1 MSSPP
6 EPLLSRLGRG
16 AARRRRSVLI
26 GWIAVLLLALVVGPR
41 VAGDWSVDYTTP
53 GSDSRAVSQQVGK
66 SFPGAKIDSLL
77 VTWKAPAGADAPAT
91 KAHVRE
97 VLSRFERIEDV
108 GTADLRTA
116 QISPDGRH
124 GFLQIPLDR
133 AAPTVAI
140 DRGPELVKEASDAST
155 DAVTMRFGGQ
165 VMTEAERGAVSS
177 EGVGLT
183 IALLILLITFGTV
196 VAAGLPIATALF
208 GIGTG
213 AALVGLIARVVDT
226 PDWASSV
233 AVMVGIGVGIDY
245 ALLILTRYRS
255 ALHAGVSVEDGI
267 GYAMATAGRSVVVAG
282 STVVISM
289 LGLLL
294 MGLPYLVGV
303 AFAASVSVLTVMLAA
318 VTLLPAL
325 LGLAGTR
332 IERGRIGLPG
342 RRDTDHAAAAAH
354 AIEHAGTHEG
364 SPRFARWSRAVQR
377 RPIVASLL
385 AIAMLVGLTAPVA
398 GVRLGFPGAGNDPV
412 GTQSREA
419 FELMAEGFGPGVGAP
434 LQLVARIDGP
444 QGVAPLQALGAT
456 IADDSR
462 VAVVSPVQ
470 RSTDGRLG
478 LLSVQS
484 RTAATSSESSAL
496 LGTIRDDLVPASG
509 TGAKVGGW
517 TAETRDQSAA
527 TADRLPLLFLGVAGL
542 SSLLLLM
549 AFRSVLVPLK
559 AAALNLLSIFA
570 AYGVVAAVA
579 EGGTL
584 GELVGISG
592 EVPIPP
598 FIPVLMF
605 AILFGLSMDYEVFLV
620 GRIRELWAA
629 HGDASR
635 AVTEGLAAT
644 ARVITAAAAIM
655 IAVFGAFAFD
665 DQVFLKLIGIG
676 LASAILIDAT
686 VIRLFLVPALMELMG
701 ERAWRLPAWLDRILP
716 QAELE
721 GSAELPT
728 APAATTARAP
738 HRAGQPAADAS

>member
-1 MSSPP
+1 MPSPP
-6 EPLLSRLGRG
+6 EPLLSRLGRS
-16 AARRRRSVLI
+16 AARRRRSVLL
-26 GWIAVLLLALVVGPR
+26 GWIALLLLALVVGPR

-66 SFPGAKIDSLL
+66 NFPGAKIDSLL

-91 KAHVRE
+91 TAHVRE

-140 DRGPELVKEASDAST
+140 DRGPELVKEANDAST
-155 DAVTMRFGGQ
+155 DGITMRFGGQ

-325 LGLAGTR
+325 LGLAGGR
-332 IERGRIGLPG
+332 IERGRIGLRG

-470 RSTDGRLG
+470 RSADGRLG

-620 GRIRELWAA
+620 GRIRELWAT

-701 ERAWRLPAWLDRILP
+701 ERAWKLPAWLDRILP

-721 GSAELPT
+721 GSAELPVAGAAAGR
-728 APAATTARAP
+728 APQRAGRAATD
-738 HRAGQPAADAS
+738 AA